1 MTMTRNRFE
10 VTYEYGAS
18 TRGTKIV
25 EAYSEFDCQNE
36 VKSLIGRNDVRI
48 LSIRRA

>member
-1 MTMTRNRFE
+1 MTRNRFK

-36 VKSLIGRNDVRI
+36 VKRLIGRNDVRI